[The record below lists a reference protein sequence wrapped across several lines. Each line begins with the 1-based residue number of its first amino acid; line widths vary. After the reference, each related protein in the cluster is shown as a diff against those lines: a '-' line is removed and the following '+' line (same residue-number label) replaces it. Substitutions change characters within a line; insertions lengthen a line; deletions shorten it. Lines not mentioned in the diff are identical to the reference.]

1 MKDMVYISPRG
12 ERVVF
17 DDYTDNTEESGHIG
31 HKLADIVTTNIT
43 EY

>member
-17 DDYTDNTEESGHIG
+17 DDYTDNTEESG
-31 HKLADIVTTNIT
+31 T
-43 EY
+43 YWS